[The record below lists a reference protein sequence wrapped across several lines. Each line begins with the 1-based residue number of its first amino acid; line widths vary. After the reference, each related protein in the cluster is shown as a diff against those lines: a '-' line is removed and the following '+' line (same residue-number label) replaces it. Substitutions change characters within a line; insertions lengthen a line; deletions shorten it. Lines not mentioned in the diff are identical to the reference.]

1 MRVVIL
7 LALLAMVCVSCEKDI
22 HEASVKPAPTASAAI
37 FAHPSCS

>member
-22 HEASVKPAPTASAAI
+22 HEASANPPAPAI
-37 FAHPSCS
+37 GPAGI